1 MDLVYPV
8 YPCFQRGF
16 DDLRHVRL
24 QMEALAC
31 EEIFRRAE
39 KKQVRLTW
47 SFMHD
52 DESELCP
59 FADRKY
65 EALRLGALC
74 DVEVSPTTAIQS
86 AANSFVKQGHLSAK
100 DAVHLA
106 CALSVRADC
115 LVTCDGQFLRQAQ
128 RLKLRI
134 AILNPVDYIQREG
147 IS

>member
-1 MDLVYPV
+1 MDLVYLD
-8 YPCFQRGF
+8 YNCFQRGF
-16 DDLRHVRL
+16 DDPRQVRL
-24 QMEALAC
+24 QMEALAG

-39 KKQVRLTW
+39 KKWIRLVW

-52 DESELCP
+52 DESDFCP

-65 EALRLGALC
+65 EALRLGSLC
-74 DVEVSPTTAIQS
+74 DVEVKPTTAIQS
-86 AANSFVKQGHLSAK
+86 AANSFVKQAHLSAK

-106 CALSVRADC
+106 CALSARVDYF
-115 LVTCDGQFLRQAQ
+115 VTCDGQFLRQAQ

-134 AILNPVDYIQREG
+134 AIMNPVDYLQKKV